1 MAFGRDVARPKDP
14 AKIPRDAEIWARWNA
29 GERSLAVLAKDHKI
43 SSQRVGQVI
52 ASKDGEVYSAW
63 RTAKYTLADLAEIYG
78 LSSEDVTR
86 IVMAK
91 HPEQQDEIAGR
102 AVMRSRVELLTLAI
116 QEVIE
121 NPGYKVTAVGHVAE
135 DPDGN
140 PLVDTSAKIEAIK
153 VQLNAFKQLAIL
165 NGDEK
170 PQRSHITHDIA
181 QQQADTWLADMRAKR
196 ETELR
201 ELEAYRR
208 QGVIPG
214 QVVRELEPGT

>member
-1 MAFGRDVARPKDP
+1 MARPKDP

-29 GERSLAVLAKDHKI
+29 GERSLAVLANDYKI

-135 DPDGN
+135 GPDGN